1 MDFKLKLY
9 ISPWRNPYMNL
20 AFEDQL
26 LKSIEA
32 DEKILLLYQNEP
44 CIVLGRF
51 QNPWREVNL
60 KELGQVQ
67 LVRRQSGG
75 GCVYHDLGNMCFS
88 FIHGSRD
95 HGKDDNNAIILKALE
110 SLGISAKASN
120 RSDLILEDGR
130 KFSGSA
136 FKQKKDRS
144 FHHGTLLMKS
154 NLEHLNYLLDSPLKK
169 LEGKG
174 IHSNRSTVVN
184 LCELNDKIHF
194 QKLGAHLMESFENF
208 YGQKV
213 VLGKN
218 EFHNDEYLSALQ
230 NWEWIYGETPEFFA
244 DTTDFK
250 ITVKKAI
257 LTELEFKK
265 AAPKLTDYLS
275 EHLLNK
281 AVRMELLEI
290 VMEHAY
296 KIFPDAYLFELE
308 DSLADYYF

>member
-1 MDFKLKLY
+1 
-9 ISPWRNPYMNL
+9 MNL

-32 DEKILLLYQNEP
+32 DEKILLLYQNAP

-60 KELGQVQ
+60 KELAQVQ

-88 FIHGSRD
+88 FIHGARD
-95 HGKDDNNAIILKALE
+95 HAKDDNNAIILNALE
-110 SLGISAKASN
+110 SLGIKAKASN

-144 FHHGTLLMKS
+144 FHHGTLLMNS
-154 NLEHLNYLLDSPLKK
+154 NLEHLNKLLDSPLKK

-174 IHSNRSTVVN
+174 IHSNRAVVVN

-194 QKLGAHLMESFENF
+194 QKLGAYLMESFENF

-218 EFHNDEYLSALQ
+218 EFYNDEYLSELQ

-244 DTTDFK
+244 NTSDFK
-250 ITVKKAI
+250 LTVKKAI
-257 LTELEFKK
+257 LKELEFKK
-265 AAPKLTDYLS
+265 ADPRLAAYLS
-275 EHLLNK
+275 EHLLDK

-296 KIFPDAYLFELE
+296 KIFPDAYLFDLE
-308 DSLADYYF
+308 DGLSDYYF